1 MVTKTLNEAFGYDGW
16 CLEVKNTSRE
26 ENIKDEKGRYHVA
39 YIATVRVTHRRS
51 GVFRGTIL
59 RTVFTS
65 PIVLWSSTTEFER
78 RAL

>member
-26 ENIKDEKGRYHVA
+26 ESIKDGKGRYHVA

-51 GVFRGTIL
+51 GVFRGKTRGIDGI
-59 RTVFTS
+59 FS
-65 PIVLWSSTTEFER
+65 DLWRQNEPSDPS
-78 RAL
+78 AV